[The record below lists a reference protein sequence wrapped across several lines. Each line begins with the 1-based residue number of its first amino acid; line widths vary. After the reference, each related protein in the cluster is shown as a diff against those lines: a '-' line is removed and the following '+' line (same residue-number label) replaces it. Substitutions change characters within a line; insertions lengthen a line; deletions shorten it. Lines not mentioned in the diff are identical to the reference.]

1 MTPLK
6 INSFTFACCLYFLLI
21 PLLTITQAQESITP
35 EILGT
40 IEESVTIDQ
49 ESRAMIN
56 AVTNNDIKKLTFNRN
71 ALEELDHHFAYRIQ
85 TGEVI
90 NQKSSGRC
98 WLFTSLNVLRPAV
111 IKKHNLKDFQFSEN
125 YLFFYDQLEK
135 SNVFLEAILENL
147 DKSDDEE
154 MTIWLFKNA
163 IGDGGVWNMMV
174 DLIKKYGAV
183 PRTAMLESYSSEN
196 TRMMTR
202 LLVRKLREGAFNIRE
217 MHKQGQN
224 MKKLR
229 AEKLNI
235 LSDIYRIL
243 VISLGEPPKTFTWR
257 YETKDGTISPSKT
270 YTPIQFYKE
279 FIGQDVEKYVMMMD
293 DPSKEYYKRYDI
305 QYYRNVWEGE
315 DWTFV
320 NVPSNDLKV
329 FAKKSILADQPMYF
343 SCDVGKQL
351 DSKNG
356 YLALNIYDYDALY
369 GVKFGM
375 DKKARILTYD
385 SGSSHGMALMGID
398 TTGDGRVTK
407 WLLEN
412 SWGEDKGEEGYL
424 TMTDE
429 WFDQYLFRLVV
440 HQNFVSEKIRKIANQ
455 KPVMLPPWDPMF

>member
-1 MTPLK
+1 MK
-6 INSFTFACCLYFLLI
+6 SFKFIILTFIYGTILLI
-21 PLLTITQAQESITP
+21 ILLTSGLQAQQTISP
-35 EILGT
+35 EILQK
-40 IEESVTIDQ
+40 IEGSMQIDQ
-49 ESRAMIN
+49 STRAMIN
-56 AVTNNDIKKLTFNRN
+56 AVTNNDIKKLAYNRN
-71 ALEELDHHFAYRIQ
+71 ALEELDHHFAYRIK
-85 TGEVI
+85 TGEVTD
-90 NQKSSGRC
+90 QKSSGRC

-111 IKKHNLKDFQFSEN
+111 IRKHNLKDFQFSEN

-147 DKSDDEE
+147 DKPDDHE

-183 PRTAMLESYSSEN
+183 PRSAMLESHSSEN
-196 TRMMTR
+196 TRTMTR
-202 LLVRKLREGAFNIRE
+202 LLVRKLREGAYNLRQ
-217 MHKQGQN
+217 MNQQGQN
-224 MKKLR
+224 LKKLR
-229 AEKLNI
+229 EEKLKI
-235 LSDIYRIL
+235 LSEVYRIL
-243 VISLGEPPKTFTWR
+243 VISLGEPPKKFTWR
-257 YETKDGTISPSKT
+257 YETKDGVISPSKT
-270 YTPIQFYKE
+270 FTPMQFYKE
-279 FIGQDVEKYVMMMD
+279 FIGEDVEKYVLMMD

-315 DWTFV
+315 NWTFV
-320 NVPSNDLKV
+320 NVPSDALQE

-398 TTGDGRVTK
+398 TTQDGKVSK

-412 SWGEDKGEEGYL
+412 SWGKDKGEKGYL
-424 TMTDE
+424 TMTNS
-429 WFDQYLFRLVV
+429 WFDQYLFRLVI
-440 HQNFVSEKIRKIANQ
+440 HEDFVSDKIRKVATE
-455 KPVMLPPWDPMF
+455 KPIMLPPWDPMF